1 MALETAVCASS
12 ESLIASLFSSLPTLR
27 ISVDS
32 SMWATMSATIF
43 WASAMASTSSA
54 DFETPFSIFV
64 ASSSYLSTLSTRE
77 VLDFSSSWSHQC
89 LCSSSFFCSSMRR
102 KIIFSTMLLTSSKG
116 PVRWAAT
123 WAASCSRAREWATLA
138 AERMSST
145 AFIFGSLDAAA
156 AFSSR
161 RATGEGGGTGFSGA
175 SVRTPETLA
184 RMPMATLMASSSLE
198 RVLER
203 SAHSLAFRLA
213 ALSVAW
219 RVAVSAARSSSVSS
233 LVPLASARSSSV
245 WPSSLVR
252 AVLEAE
258 AASMRSWRAALA
270 SAKALREFVSA
281 FSVSS
286 SSSWNF
292 DSRPFR
298 SSTTLP
304 DLKA

>member
-1 MALETAVCASS
+1 MALETAVWASS
-12 ESLIASLFSSLPTLR
+12 ESLIASLFSSLPTSR
-27 ISVDS
+27 ISVAS
-32 SMWATMSATIF
+32 FMCAVMSATIV
-43 WASAMASTSSA
+43 WASAMAWTSSA
-54 DFETPFSIFV
+54 DLATAALIFSL
-64 ASSSYLSTLSTRE
+64 SSATLSALSSRE
-77 VLDFSSSWSHQC
+77 VSDCLSSWSHQS
-89 LCSSSFFCSSMRR
+89 LCSSSFFCSSMRW
-102 KIIFSTMLLTSSKG
+102 KIIFSISLFTLSKG

-123 WAASCSRAREWATLA
+123 WVASCSRALECATLA
-138 AERMSST
+138 VLRRSST
-145 AFIFGSLDAAA
+145 AFILSLEGSAL
-156 AFSSR
+156 SCM
-161 RATGEGGGTGFSGA
+161 RAIGEAGGTGLLGA

-252 AVLEAE
+252 AVLDAE

-270 SAKALREFVSA
+270 SSKAFTELVSD
-281 FSVSS
+281 FSVSRS
-286 SSSWNF
+286 SSENLA
-292 DSRPFR
+292 SRPLR

>member
-12 ESLIASLFSSLPTLR
+12 ESLIASLFSSLPTSR
-27 ISVDS
+27 TSVAS
-32 SMWATMSATIF
+32 FMCAVMSATIV
-43 WASAMASTSSA
+43 WASAMAWTSSA
-54 DFETPFSIFV
+54 DLATAALIFSL
-64 ASSSYLSTLSTRE
+64 SSATLSALSSRE
-77 VLDFSSSWSHQC
+77 VSDCLSSWSHQS

-102 KIIFSTMLLTSSKG
+102 KIIFSISLFTLSKG
-116 PVRWAAT
+116 PERWAAMVL
-123 WAASCSRAREWATLA
+123 ANCSRTLECATLA
-138 AERMSST
+138 VWWRSSM
-145 AFIFGSLDAAA
+145 AFILGSEDWAC
-156 AFSSR
+156 SCR
-161 RATGEGGGTGFSGA
+161 RAIGLGGGTGLDGA
-175 SVRTPETLA
+175 SVRTPVVLE
-184 RMPMATLMASSSLE
+184 RISMATLMASISE
-198 RVLER
+198 ARVLER